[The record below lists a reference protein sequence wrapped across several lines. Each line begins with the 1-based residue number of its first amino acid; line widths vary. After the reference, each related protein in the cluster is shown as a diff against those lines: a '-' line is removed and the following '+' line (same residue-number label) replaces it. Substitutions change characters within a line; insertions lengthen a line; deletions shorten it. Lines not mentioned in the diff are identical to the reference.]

1 MLELLWAW
9 LPFLI
14 SAVAVAAAGYG
25 LCRHGER
32 VGHALGLGGSWV
44 GLAMIAAITSLPE
57 LVTGLSAVSIAH
69 APNVAL
75 GDALGSCVINLGF
88 LVVADFLLR
97 GEPLYRVAS
106 ASHMLSAAFGVVML
120 ATIGLGLILGH
131 APGPGQALPGGI
143 GVSTPLL
150 IVLYLVA
157 LRTSFR
163 YERARVADSA
173 AVVDAAARR
182 ADLRAS
188 LPRFAAA
195 ALVVALAGS
204 WLPGA
209 AVQLARVM
217 HWNNSFVGTVFVAAA
232 TSLPELAVTLSA
244 LRMRALDLAVG
255 NLLGS
260 NLFNAVI
267 VAIDDIAWR
276 RGPLLAQV
284 SVLHAVTVMSAL
296 AMTGLAL
303 IGLFYRPGARVL
315 RSVGWVS
322 IGMAC
327 VYVFNAYVVYL
338 HG

>member
-1 MLELLWAW
+1 MFLLAWAW
-9 LPFLI
+9 LSFLI
-14 SAVAVAAAGYG
+14 GAVAVAAAGYG

-32 VGHALGLGGSWV
+32 VGRALGLGDSWV

-57 LVTGLSAVSIAH
+57 LVTGISAVTLVR
-69 APNVAL
+69 APDVAL

-88 LVVADFLLR
+88 LVIVDFLLR
-97 GEPLYRVAS
+97 GEPLYRRAS
-106 ASHMLSAAFGVVML
+106 GSHMLSAAFGVVML
-120 ATIGLGLILGH
+120 ATIGLGLIVGH
-131 APGPGQALPGGI
+131 APGIGAALPGGI
-143 GVSTPLL
+143 GPSTPLL
-150 IVLYLVA
+150 ILLYLVA

-163 YERARVADSA
+163 YERAHPAQQAPAAGSAGRAD
-173 AVVDAAARR
+173 
-182 ADLRAS
+182 DLRAS
-188 LPRFAAA
+188 APRFALA
-195 ALVVALAGS
+195 ALVVALAGA

-209 AVQLARVM
+209 ALRLGQVM
-217 HWNNSFVGTVFVAAA
+217 HWNSSFVGTLFVATA

-244 LRMRALDLAVG
+244 LRMRALDMAVG

-267 VAIDDIAWR
+267 VALDDIAWR
-276 RGPLLAQV
+276 NGSLLAQV
-284 SVLHAVTVMSAL
+284 SVLHAATVLSAL

-315 RSVGWVS
+315 RGVGWVS

>member
-1 MLELLWAW
+1 MLVLAWAW
-9 LPFLI
+9 MPFLI
-14 SAVAVAAAGYG
+14 GASAVALAGHA

-32 VGHALGLGGSWV
+32 VGRALGWGSSWV
-44 GLAMIAAITSLPE
+44 GLALIAAITSLPE
-57 LVTGLSAVSIAH
+57 LVTGLSAVTFAQ
-69 APNVAL
+69 APNVAV

-88 LVVADFLLR
+88 LVIADFLLR
-97 GEPLYRVAS
+97 GEPLYRAAS

-131 APGPGQALPGGI
+131 APGGGAALPGGVGI
-143 GVSTPLL
+143 STPLL
-150 IVLYLVA
+150 LLLYLVA

-163 YERARVADSA
+163 YERS
-173 AVVDAAARR
+173 R
-182 ADLRAS
+182 AGTGAHAFEASRSRAELRES
-188 LPRFAAA
+188 LPRFGLA
-195 ALVVALAGS
+195 ALVVVLAGS
-204 WLPGA
+204 SLPTVA
-209 AVQLARVM
+209 SRLATAM
-217 HWNNSFVGTVFVAAA
+217 HWNTSFVGTVFVATA

-260 NLFNAVI
+260 NLFNAAI
-267 VAIDDIAWR
+267 VAVDDLVDR
-276 RGPLLAQV
+276 KGPLLAQV
-284 SVLHAVTVMSAL
+284 SVLHAATVMSAL

-303 IGLFYRPGARVL
+303 IGLFYRPGGRVL

-322 IGMAC
+322 IGMVC

>member
-1 MLELLWAW
+1 MLVLLWAW
-9 LPFLI
+9 MPFLI
-14 SAVAVAAAGYG
+14 SASAVAVAGHG
-25 LCRHGER
+25 LCHHGER
-32 VGHALGLGGSWV
+32 VGRALGWGAGWI

-57 LVTGLSAVSIAH
+57 LVTGLSAVILAR
-69 APNVAL
+69 APNVAV

-88 LVVADFLLR
+88 LVIADFLLR
-97 GEPLYRVAS
+97 GQPLYRVAS

-131 APGPGQALPGGI
+131 APGSGEALPGGI
-143 GVSTPLL
+143 GVYTPLL

-163 YERARVADSA
+163 YQRAQLAGD
-173 AVVDAAARR
+173 VDPPDGGRR
-182 ADLRAS
+182 AGDLRES
-188 LPRFAAA
+188 LPRFALA
-195 ALVVALAGS
+195 ALAVVLAGS
-204 WLPGA
+204 WLPGSA
-209 AVQLARVM
+209 LRVADAM
-217 HWNNSFVGTVFVAAA
+217 HWNSSFVGTLFVAGA
-232 TSLPELAVTLSA
+232 TSLPELVVTLSA
-244 LRMRALDLAVG
+244 LRMRALDMAVG

-267 VAIDDIAWR
+267 VAVDDLAYR
-276 RGPLLAQV
+276 KGPLLADV
-284 SVLHAVTVMSAL
+284 SMLHAATVMSAL

-322 IGMAC
+322 IGMAII
-327 VYVFNAYVVYL
+327 YVFNAYVVYL